1 MADLKSLQDKRD
13 ALYVQLAGLTEQ
25 INILQ
30 KLYQDI
36 SECKDELNRLIAV
49 AEQGEK
55 RVEPKTLEVV
65 AAEIAAA
72 KPVVIKEEPLKEVV
86 VTP

>member
-1 MADLKSLQDKRD
+1 MADIKSLQDKRD
-13 ALYVQLAGLTEQ
+13 AEL

-49 AEQGEK
+49 VEQGEK
-55 RVEPKTLEVV
+55 RVEPKTLSEVT
-65 AAEIAAA
+65 AEFQA
-72 KPVVIKEEPLKEVV
+72 KKIEPIKEVITEGIIK
-86 VTP
+86 